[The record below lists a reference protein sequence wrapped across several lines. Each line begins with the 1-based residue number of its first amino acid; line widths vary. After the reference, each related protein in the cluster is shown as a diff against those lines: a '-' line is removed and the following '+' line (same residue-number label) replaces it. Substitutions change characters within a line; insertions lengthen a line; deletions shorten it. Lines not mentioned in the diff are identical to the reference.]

1 MLAPVFDQ
9 ASDIVHEEYPVS
21 LSKILFFILGCEGI
35 YHKGREIYICRVNSV
50 FFFFF
55 LIITRAGLFKA

>member
-21 LSKILFFILGCEGI
+21 KHWEDFLFISFSKHLDGEENKAI
-35 YHKGREIYICRVNSV
+35 YVYNPY
-50 FFFFF
+50 
-55 LIITRAGLFKA
+55 L